1 MTTMQ
6 ALRQPAPAFERLAS
20 FWAETRFAG
29 IPPAVADFAALLILD
44 LIGVAAA
51 ATRMQA
57 GLIARNHAVMHW
69 AAGPGAPNARLL
81 FDGRRTSLPG
91 AAFALATQ
99 LDNLDA
105 HDGWQPSKGHAGAA
119 LFPTLAAL
127 ADARGDVSGQEAIV
141 AMILGYEI
149 AYRASAALHATTAD
163 YHTSG
168 AWNALGCATITAR
181 LRGMTRD
188 QLRHA
193 LGIAEFHAPRS
204 QMMREIA
211 NPTML
216 HDGTSWGAP
225 TGIASALMA
234 EAGFTGA
241 PAALVEFDDAAGIWA
256 DLGQRWLTTEQY
268 IKNYPVCRWAHAPI
282 DAALALRARHDI
294 KPARVERVE
303 ISTFKYSA
311 QLWNDIP
318 TSSPVAQYA
327 LAWPVAA
334 AIARGR
340 VTVDEVLEAS
350 FSDAEIGGLV
360 KATQVTVDDKLEAA
374 YPAQRLGRVVITLK
388 TGERFDSGVHEASGG
403 PVPAPTRAQVVAKY
417 RAFATPV
424 LGETR
429 TRRIEETVLALSSP
443 GARFTDLLDLITPP
457 VDCAP

>member
-6 ALRQPAPAFERLAS
+6 GLRRPAPAFERLADFS
-20 FWAETRFAG
+20 ATVCFAT
-29 IPPAVADFAALLILD
+29 IPVAVSDFATLLILD
-44 LIGVAAA
+44 LIGVAGA

-57 GLIARNHAVMHW
+57 GQIARNHAAMHW
-69 AAGPGAPNARLL
+69 AAGPGAPTARML

-119 LFPTLAAL
+119 LFPALAAL
-127 ADARGDVSGQEAIV
+127 ADAMGDVSGQEAIANMV
-141 AMILGYEI
+141 LGYEI

-168 AWNALGCATITAR
+168 AWNALGCAAIAAR

-225 TGIASALMA
+225 TGLASALMA

-241 PAALVEFDDAAGIWA
+241 PAALVEFDDAAGVWG

-282 DAALALRARHDI
+282 DAALALRAKHRID
-294 KPARVERVE
+294 PARVAKVE
-303 ISTFKYSA
+303 IATFKYSA

-340 VTVDEVLEAS
+340 VTVDEVLETS
-350 FSDAEIGGLV
+350 FGDIEIGRLV
-360 KATQVTVDDKLEAA
+360 MATTVTIDDKLEAA
-374 YPAQRLGRVVITLK
+374 YPTQRLGRVAITLDN
-388 TGERFDSGVHEASGG
+388 GERFDSGIREASGG
-403 PVPAPTRAQVVAKY
+403 PVPQPTKAQVVAKY

-424 LGETR
+424 LGEVR
-429 TRRIEETVLALSSP
+429 TQQIEAAVLALGKP
-443 GARFTDLLDLITPP
+443 DARFSQLLDLITPP
-457 VDCAP
+457 VG